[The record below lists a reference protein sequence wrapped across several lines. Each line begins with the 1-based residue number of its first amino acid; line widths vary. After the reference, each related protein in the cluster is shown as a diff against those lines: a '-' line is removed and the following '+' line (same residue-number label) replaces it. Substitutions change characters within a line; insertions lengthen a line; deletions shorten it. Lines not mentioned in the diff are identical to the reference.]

1 MLMSAGH
8 LTVVDEHVN
17 QVSLRG
23 RLSAAAEQRG
33 LPSGDQVVTFRLV
46 VDRGPSNGRSSG
58 RVTKD
63 AIACVAWRADLR
75 RRLLRLD
82 EGAIIEVEGA
92 LRRRFWR
99 SPQGV
104 GSRYEVEVDRMRR
117 APVSRPT

>member
-23 RLSAAAEQRG
+23 RLSAAAEQRV
-33 LPSGDQVVTFRLV
+33 LPSGDEVVTFRIV
-46 VDRGPSNGRSSG
+46 VDRSPGSGRSGG

-63 AIACVAWRADLR
+63 TIACVAWRADVR
-75 RRLLRLD
+75 RRVLRLD
-82 EGAIIEVEGA
+82 GGDIVEVEGA

-104 GSRYEVEVDRMRR
+104 ASRYEVEVDRLRR
-117 APVSRPT
+117 AQGSRPA